1 MSICMRLR
9 AAKNKWTGSRIGPD
23 VTKTASGK
31 REIKIKE
38 VLEAPMDRNHG
49 SVVTVGVGVI
59 SKREILEG
67 MRRWWQRWVGCALGR
82 GKGKVESSQKSREK
96 GPKCTAG
103 VAFVLN
109 VGAEGREGLY
119 MGVEIGGE
127 KTKAKGA
134 FSHQDGVDEVSWNR
148 NESMKTKCF
157 QRFALGWNRSCS
169 HSTFCGIE
177 AAYAVSPTLKWVDS
191 QVIGKLDGRKTG
203 TNDEN
208 EGDLEQYLRACADK
222 VYRME
227 YKLKTK
233 WDLSLVGKIGRSC
246 RIGDLYLLA
255 GVDVRKLKYEVNG
268 GTAVQGLPEDCN
280 AAGRVILNEYGDGVG
295 SFTEFVPASFSYAT
309 QNKTTCGFVLGC
321 GWTRWISDRWS
332 IGAEFRHV
340 WFKEKKFNH
349 QIDDNTKAVFKTK
362 NRELQ
367 WSFGLAY
374 HF

>member
-1 MSICMRLR
+1 MQLSCIRSG
-9 AAKNKWTGSRIGPD
+9 AAGGAHAGCETKKMASEKEGARGKNSKVSESGSGC
-23 VTKTASGK
+23 
-31 REIKIKE
+31 
-38 VLEAPMDRNHG
+38 
-49 SVVTVGVGVI
+49 VGVGVI

-67 MRRWWQRWVGCALGR
+67 MRRWWQRWVGSTLGR
-82 GKGKVESSQKSREK
+82 GKGKVESSQKLREK

-191 QVIGKLDGRKTG
+191 QTVKYDGHVNGAEMDNTPDNYDIGLVDG
-203 TNDEN
+203 
-208 EGDLEQYLRACADK
+208 

-227 YKLKTK
+227 HKLKTK

-255 GVDVRKLKYEVNG
+255 GVDVRKLKNEVKG
-268 GTAVQGLPEDCN
+268 STAVQGLPENCN
-280 AAGRVILNEYGDGVG
+280 AAGRVTIDEEEGLVTN
-295 SFTEFVPASFSYAT
+295 FAEFVPASFNYAT
-309 QNKTTCGFVLGC
+309 QNKTTYGFVLGC

-349 QIDDNTKAVFKTK
+349 QIDDNTRAVFKTK

>member
-1 MSICMRLR
+1 MQLSCIRSG
-9 AAKNKWTGSRIGPD
+9 AAGGAHAGCETKKMASEKEGARGKNSKVSESGSGC
-23 VTKTASGK
+23 
-31 REIKIKE
+31 
-38 VLEAPMDRNHG
+38 
-49 SVVTVGVGVI
+49 VGVGVI

-67 MRRWWQRWVGCALGR
+67 MRRWWQRWVGCTLGR
-82 GKGKVESSQKSREK
+82 GKGKVESSQKLREK

-177 AAYAVSPTLKWVDS
+177 AAYAVFPTLKWVDS
-191 QVIGKLDGRKTG
+191 QTVKYDGHVNGAEMDNTPDNYDIGLVDG
-203 TNDEN
+203 
-208 EGDLEQYLRACADK
+208 

-227 YKLKTK
+227 HKLKTK
-233 WDLSLVGKIGRSC
+233 WDLSLVGKIGRSY

-268 GTAVQGLPEDCN
+268 ARQIDYDTEDYDAVGKFN
-280 AAGRVILNEYGDGVG
+280 ADRAPY
-295 SFTEFVPASFSYAT
+295 FVEVKNASFNYAT
-309 QNKTTCGFVLGC
+309 QNKTTYGFVLGC

-340 WFKEKKFNH
+340 WFKEKKFNY
-349 QIDDNTKAVFKTK
+349 QIDDNTRAVFKTK

-367 WSFGLAY
+367 WSVGLAY